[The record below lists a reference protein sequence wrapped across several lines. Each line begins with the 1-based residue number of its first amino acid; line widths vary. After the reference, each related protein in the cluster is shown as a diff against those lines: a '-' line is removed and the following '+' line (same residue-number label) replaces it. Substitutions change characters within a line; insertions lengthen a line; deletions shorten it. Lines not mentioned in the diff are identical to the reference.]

1 MIILLYGEDNFRLN
15 QKLNEIINSYKVKH
29 QSGLDF
35 ACFREDSNLDE
46 VKLKI
51 ESVSM
56 FNEKKLIV
64 LKNVF
69 DNENL
74 QEDFFQ
80 YAREKKLKAS
90 QNEIVTLYQEGKL
103 AVSGF
108 KRKVSM
114 LEEFKPLTGNNLT
127 IWIRNEVNRRGGAI
141 SLRAAQNLADFVGN
155 DLWQMHNE
163 INKLLNYQTQ
173 QEITENEVILLV
185 GAKIDSNIFK
195 MLDALA
201 YQNRKNALRLLH
213 EHLNKGDNEIYLF
226 TMLIYQ
232 MRNLIRL
239 KDLINNKVPIYA
251 LASKSGLHPFV
262 VKKSTQVLN
271 NFSLDYLKQLYRRL
285 LTIDL
290 QLKSGRV
297 DGLTALDLLMINF

>member
-15 QKLNEIINSYKVKH
+15 QKLNEIINTYKTKH

-35 ACFREDSNLDE
+35 ACFREDLDIDK

-56 FNEKKLIV
+56 FNEKKLII
-64 LKNVF
+64 LKNIF
-69 DNENL
+69 NNENF

-80 YAREKKLKAS
+80 YIKEKKLKSS
-90 QNEIVTLYQEGKL
+90 QDEIITLYQEGKL
-103 AVSGF
+103 AISGF

-114 LEEFKPLTGNNLT
+114 LEEFKPLTGNNL
-127 IWIRNEVNRRGGAI
+127 IAWIRNEVGHRGGVI
-141 SLRAAQNLADFVGN
+141 NLKVAQNLADFVGGN
-155 DLWQMHNE
+155 LWQMNNE
-163 INKLLNYQTQ
+163 INKLLSYKADK
-173 QEITENEVILLV
+173 EITEDDVILLV

-195 MLDALA
+195 LLDALA
-201 YQNRKNALRLLH
+201 YQNKKTALKLLH

-232 MRNLIRL
+232 MRNLIKL
-239 KDLINNKVPIYA
+239 KDLMNNKTPIYV

-262 VKKSTQVLN
+262 VKKSVQVLN

-285 LTIDL
+285 LEIDL
-290 QLKSGRV
+290 QLKLGRV
-297 DGLTALDLLMINF
+297 DGLTALDLLIVNF